1 MRPAPRGWRRLRLLL
16 AFVTVAGIV
25 PLAGTVRAAAP
36 VVTIT
41 PTGARVQ
48 VSSATL
54 AETID
59 ALARVAGFKVT
70 YDGARPSAMLFNA
83 EVDTPTVAHTLSRL
97 LEGQNL
103 NYGIVFDLTGTKVTA
118 LMIFGTASKTPG
130 SAGGGGSTPA
140 RPQPFTTP
148 RNPRATMPPVD
159 DDPVEEVQADTTP
172 EPTPTP
178 TPSPVAP
185 QQGTPPN
192 MPSPFA
198 PRPFGRPLVP
208 PPTPPPAAP
217 TPSPLS

>member
-1 MRPAPRGWRRLRLLL
+1 MRPAPRIRRQSRMVL
-16 AFVTVAGIV
+16 AFVTVASLA
-25 PLAGTVRAAAP
+25 PLTGTVRAATP

-41 PTGARVQ
+41 PTGARIR

-59 ALARVAGFKVT
+59 ALARVAGFKVS

-83 EVDTPTVAHTLSRL
+83 EVDTPTVAHTLNRL

-118 LMIFGTASKTPG
+118 LMIFGTASNT
-130 SAGGGGSTPA
+130 SGSTGASTPT
-140 RPQPFTTP
+140 RPQLFATP

-159 DDPVEEVQADTTP
+159 DDPVEEVQADATP

-178 TPSPVAP
+178 TPAATP
-185 QQGTPPN
+185 QAGPPLQ
-192 MPSPFA
+192 PPFG

-208 PPTPPPAAP
+208 PPTPPPAAAP
-217 TPSPLS
+217 TPSPLP

>member
-1 MRPAPRGWRRLRLLL
+1 MAV
-16 AFVTVAGIV
+16 AFVTAAGLV
-25 PLAGTVRAAAP
+25 PLTGTVRAAAP

-83 EVDTPTVAHTLSRL
+83 EVDTPTVAHTLNRL

-118 LMIFGTASKTPG
+118 LMIFGTASKTSG
-130 SAGGGGSTPA
+130 SAGGGSTTA
-140 RPQPFTTP
+140 RPQPFATP
-148 RNPRATMPPVD
+148 RNPRATLPPVD

-185 QQGTPPN
+185 QQGATPN

>member
-1 MRPAPRGWRRLRLLL
+1 MRPSPRVWRRLRVVLGL
-16 AFVTVAGIV
+16 VTVAGLV
-25 PLAGTVRAAAP
+25 PLTGAARAAAP

-54 AETID
+54 TETID

-83 EVDTPTVAHTLSRL
+83 EIDTPTVALTLNRL

-103 NYGIVFDLTGTKVTA
+103 NYGIVFDLTGTKVTS
-118 LMIFGTASKTPG
+118 LMILGAGAKTAG
-130 SAGGGGSTPA
+130 SGGGASTPT
-140 RPQPFTTP
+140 RPQPFATP
-148 RNPRATMPPVD
+148 RNPRATLPPVD
-159 DDPVEEVQADTTP
+159 DDPVEEAQPEPTP

-178 TPSPVAP
+178 TPLASPEP
-185 QQGTPPN
+185 GTPN
-192 MPSPFA
+192 MTSPFA

-208 PPTPPPAAP
+208 PLARPPGPA
-217 TPSPLS
+217 PSPSPSP

>member
-1 MRPAPRGWRRLRLLL
+1 MGPAPRIRRRLRIVL
-16 AFVTVAGIV
+16 AFVTIAGLV
-25 PLAGTVRAAAP
+25 PLTGTVRAAAP

-41 PTGARVQ
+41 PTGARIQ

-83 EVDTPTVAHTLSRL
+83 EVDTPTVAHTLARL

-103 NYGIVFDLTGTKVTA
+103 DYGIVFDLSGTKVTA
-118 LMIFGTASKTPG
+118 LMILGTGAKTSG
-130 SAGGGGSTPA
+130 AAGGASTPT
-140 RPQPFTTP
+140 RPQPFATP

-159 DDPVEEVQADTTP
+159 DDPVEEVQADVTP

-178 TPSPVAP
+178 TPATP
-185 QQGTPPN
+185 QKGDTPN

-208 PPTPPPAAP
+208 PPTPPPAAAP
-217 TPSPLS
+217 TPSPLP

>member
-1 MRPAPRGWRRLRLLL
+1 MRPAPRVRRRLRMAV
-16 AFVTVAGIV
+16 AFVTAGVLV
-25 PLAGTVRAAAP
+25 PLIGTVHAAAP

-83 EVDTPTVAHTLSRL
+83 EVDTPTVAHTLNRL

-103 NYGIVFDLTGTKVTA
+103 NYGIVFDLSGTKVTA
-118 LMIFGTASKTPG
+118 LMIFGTASNTSG
-130 SAGGGGSTPA
+130 SAGGGSTPA
-140 RPQPFTTP
+140 RPQPFATP

-159 DDPVEEVQADTTP
+159 DDPVEEVQADATP

-178 TPSPVAP
+178 TPAATP
-185 QQGTPPN
+185 QAGPPLQ
-192 MPSPFA
+192 PPFG

-208 PPTPPPAAP
+208 PPTPAPAPAP
-217 TPSPLS
+217 TPSPLP